1 MHRNLFQKLVDTHLV
16 SGKPEKGSEIGL
28 RIDQTLTQDALG
40 TMAYLQFESMGIS
53 PVKTQ
58 LSVSYVDHLTLQVG
72 YENSDDHKYLRT
84 VADKHGI
91 LFSKPG
97 NGICHQIHLERFS
110 RPGWTLLGSDS
121 HTPTC
126 GAVGMLAIGAGG
138 SDVAVAMSGGPF
150 FLTYPKV
157 IRVNLQGQLQ
167 PWVTAKD
174 IILELLKKM
183 TTRGNVNSVI
193 EYNGPGIR
201 QLSVPERSTL
211 TNMGAELGVT
221 TSLFAS
227 DDITLE
233 FFRAQQRADEWVE
246 LLPDPN
252 AHYDQTIDLD
262 MSTIEPNIA
271 LPHSPDN
278 VRKVQ
283 DIAGLPVDQ
292 VLIGSC
298 TNASYKDLMTTAA
311 ILKARR
317 IHPDVSFGVSAGSR
331 QVLRMIATNG
341 ALTDIIDSGARIL
354 ESACGFCAGYGQS
367 PHAGAVS
374 LRTNNR
380 NFKGRSGTKDAEVY
394 LVSPETA
401 VAAALKGKITDPRE
415 LEISY
420 PRIEQPK
427 QYYIDD
433 SIFVKPSFAGE
444 VFHGP
449 NIKPPPRNTRVPNC
463 FKAVV
468 TIKLGDKIT
477 TDHIIAA
484 GSVSRYRSNIP
495 KSSEF
500 VFTNIEADF
509 LPKCEEARARGLAA
523 VIVAGKSYGQG
534 SSREHAALCPMHL
547 GVRAVIAK
555 SIERIH
561 MANLANFGIV
571 PLMFKNDEDFEKIQS
586 NDEFEIPNFKNVLQ
600 QSEFEVLNKTQK
612 DRFSVF
618 HSLTPRQTEILI
630 SGGLINY
637 YLKRNRYR
645 RTDH

>member
-16 SGKPEKGSEIGL
+16 SGSPEKGREIGL

-40 TMAYLQFESMGIS
+40 TMAYLQFESMGVAR
-53 PVKTQ
+53 VKTQ

-72 YENSDDHKYLRT
+72 YENCDDHKYLRT

-150 FLTYPKV
+150 FLIYPKV

-167 PWVTAKD
+167 PWVTTKD
-174 IILELLKKM
+174 VILKLLKKM

-193 EYNGPGIR
+193 EYNGPGSH
-201 QLSVPERSTL
+201 QLSVPERATL
-211 TNMGAELGVT
+211 TNMGAELGVS

-252 AHYDQTIDLD
+252 APYDQTIDLD
-262 MSTIEPNIA
+262 LSTIEPNIA

-278 VRKVQ
+278 VRKVRE
-283 DIAGLPVDQ
+283 IAGVPVDQ

-331 QVLRMIATNG
+331 QVLRMIASNG
-341 ALTDIIDSGARIL
+341 ALTDIVDSGARIL

-380 NFKGRSGTKDAEVY
+380 NFKGRSGTKDAKVY

-401 VAAALKGKITDPRE
+401 VAAALTGKITDPRD
-415 LEISY
+415 LGISY
-420 PRIEQPK
+420 PKIIQPK

-433 SIFVKPSFAGE
+433 SMFVKPSFAGE

-449 NIKPPPRNTRVPNC
+449 NIKPPPRNTQVPNC

-477 TDHIIAA
+477 TDHIIPA

-509 LPKCEEARARGLAA
+509 LPKCEEARARGFAA
-523 VIVAGKSYGQG
+523 VIVAGTSYGQG

-571 PLMFKNDEDFEKIQS
+571 PLMFKNNEDFEKIQS

-618 HSLTPRQTEILI
+618 HSLTPRQTEILL

-637 YLKRNRYR
+637 YLKRNRR
-645 RTDH
+645 VS